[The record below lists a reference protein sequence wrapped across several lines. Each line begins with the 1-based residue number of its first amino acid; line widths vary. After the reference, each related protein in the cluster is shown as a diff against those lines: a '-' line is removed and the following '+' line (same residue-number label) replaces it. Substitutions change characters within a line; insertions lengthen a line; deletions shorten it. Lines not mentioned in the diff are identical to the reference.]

1 MNARGFLVFEGFIMT
16 DEPACT
22 ETQKIPS
29 LSDGAYTLKE
39 VELTEKGQVTVQLRD
54 QLKIYTNN
62 RFMFAFVHPEY
73 GIDVGAG
80 IATWKNG
87 VMVEEPRVNQKGAV
101 YGLTFDIDIKQTSTG
116 FSQTLLGMTY
126 EDGRCLDMVETWV
139 RASNTTSL
147 FDGLWQLKE
156 ANRVKTKIIG
166 GGHFIC
172 LETVY
177 KEGISDAAFWFGTC
191 TFNNDAE
198 ALETVLTSSNQ
209 KYIGAHQTLKVALT
223 DDENF
228 SQTFILD
235 GADVSESFQ
244 RM

>member
-1 MNARGFLVFEGFIMT
+1 MT
-16 DEPACT
+16 GETPCT
-22 ETQKIPS
+22 ETQKFPS
-29 LSDGAYTLKE
+29 FPDGAYMLKE
-39 VELTEKGQVTVQLRD
+39 VELTEKGQVSVQLRN

-87 VMVEEPRVNQKGAV
+87 VMLEEPRVNQKGTVGA
-101 YGLTFDIDIKQTSTG
+101 LSFDIDIKHTPTG

-126 EDGRCLDMVETWV
+126 EDGRCLDMVESWV

-172 LETVY
+172 LETNY
-177 KEGISDAAFWFGTC
+177 KEGISNAAFWFGTC
-191 TFNNDAE
+191 IFNNDIE
-198 ALETVLTSSNQ
+198 ALETVLSSSNQ
-209 KYIGAHQTLKVALT
+209 KYIGAHQTLRVALT

-228 SQTFILD
+228 SQSIILD
-235 GADVSESFQ
+235 GAEVIEFFQ
-244 RM
+244 RI

>member
-1 MNARGFLVFEGFIMT
+1 MT
-16 DEPACT
+16 GETPCT
-22 ETQKIPS
+22 ETQKFPS
-29 LSDGAYTLKE
+29 FPDGAYMLKE
-39 VELTEKGQVTVQLRD
+39 VELTEKGQVSVQLRN

-87 VMVEEPRVNQKGAV
+87 VMLEEPRVNQKGTV
-101 YGLTFDIDIKQTSTG
+101 GGLSFDIDIKHTPTG

-126 EDGRCLDMVETWV
+126 EDGRCLDMVESWV

-172 LETVY
+172 LETNY
-177 KEGISDAAFWFGTC
+177 KEGISNAAFWFGTC

-198 ALETVLTSSNQ
+198 VLETVLSSSNQ
-209 KYIGAHQTLKVALT
+209 KYIGAHQHLKVALT

-228 SQTFILD
+228 SQSIILD
-235 GADVSESFQ
+235 GAEVIESFQ

>member
-1 MNARGFLVFEGFIMT
+1 MT
-16 DEPACT
+16 DEAVCT

-29 LSDGAYTLKE
+29 LPDGAYALKE

-101 YGLTFDIDIKQTSTG
+101 NGLTFDIDIKHTPAG

-126 EDGRCLDMVETWV
+126 EDGRCLDMVESWV
-139 RASNTTSL
+139 RASSTISP

-166 GGHFIC
+166 GGHIIC

-177 KEGISDAAFWFGTC
+177 KEGISDAVFWFGTC

-198 ALETVLTSSNQ
+198 ALETVLSSSNQ

-223 DDENF
+223 DDANF

>member
-1 MNARGFLVFEGFIMT
+1 MPNVTSSVGSPKASPL
-16 DEPACT
+16 P
-22 ETQKIPS
+22 
-29 LSDGAYTLKE
+29 DGAYLLKE

-101 YGLTFDIDIKQTSTG
+101 NGLTFDIDIKHTPAG

-126 EDGRCLDMVETWV
+126 EDGRCLDMVESWV
-139 RASNTTSL
+139 RASSTISP

-172 LETVY
+172 LETNY
-177 KEGISDAAFWFGTC
+177 KEGISNAAFWFGTC

-209 KYIGAHQTLKVALT
+209 KYIGAHQTSKVALT
-223 DDENF
+223 DDANF

-235 GADVSESFQ
+235 GAEVIEPFL

>member
-1 MNARGFLVFEGFIMT
+1 MT
-16 DEPACT
+16 DEAVCT

-29 LSDGAYTLKE
+29 LPDGAYALKE
-39 VELTEKGQVTVQLRD
+39 VELTEKGQVTAQLRD

-80 IATWKNG
+80 IATWKNS

-101 YGLTFDIDIKQTSTG
+101 NGLTFDIDIKHTPAG

-126 EDGRCLDMVETWV
+126 EDGRCLDMVESWV
-139 RASNTTSL
+139 RASSTISP

-166 GGHFIC
+166 GGHIIC

-177 KEGISDAAFWFGTC
+177 KEGISDAVFWFGTC

-198 ALETVLTSSNQ
+198 ALETVLSSSNQ

-223 DDENF
+223 DDANF

-235 GADVSESFQ
+235 GAEVIEPFL

>member
-1 MNARGFLVFEGFIMT
+1 MPNVTSSVGTLKASPL
-16 DEPACT
+16 P
-22 ETQKIPS
+22 
-29 LSDGAYTLKE
+29 DGAYLLKE
-39 VELTEKGQVTVQLRD
+39 VELTEKGQVTVQLRN

-62 RFMFAFVHPEY
+62 RFMFAFIHPEY

-87 VMVEEPRVNQKGAV
+87 VMVEEPRINQKGAV
-101 YGLTFDIDIKQTSTG
+101 NGLTFDIDIKHTLAG

-126 EDGRCLDMVETWV
+126 GDGRCLDMVESWV
-139 RASNTTSL
+139 RASNTTSI

-172 LETVY
+172 LETNY
-177 KEGISDAAFWFGTC
+177 KEGISTAAFWFGTC

-198 ALETVLTSSNQ
+198 VLETVLSSSNQ
-209 KYIGAHQTLKVALT
+209 KYIGAHQNLKVALT

-228 SQTFILD
+228 SQSIILD
-235 GADVSESFQ
+235 GAEVIEFFQ
-244 RM
+244 RI

>member
-1 MNARGFLVFEGFIMT
+1 MT
-16 DEPACT
+16 DEAACT

-29 LSDGAYTLKE
+29 LPDGAYMLKE
-39 VELTEKGQVTVQLRD
+39 VELTEKGQVTLQLRD

-80 IATWKNG
+80 IAIWKNG
-87 VMVEEPRVNQKGAV
+87 VMVEEPRVNQKGKV
-101 YGLTFDIDIKQTSTG
+101 DGLSFDIDIKHTPAG

-126 EDGRCLDMVETWV
+126 EDGRCLDMVETWI

-191 TFNNDAE
+191 IFNNDAE
-198 ALETVLTSSNQ
+198 GLETVLSSSNQ
-209 KYIGAHQTLKVALT
+209 KYIGTHQTLKVALT

-228 SQTFILD
+228 SQSIILD
-235 GADVSESFQ
+235 GAELIEFFQ
-244 RM
+244 RI

>member
-1 MNARGFLVFEGFIMT
+1 MPNVTSSVGSPKASPL
-16 DEPACT
+16 P
-22 ETQKIPS
+22 
-29 LSDGAYTLKE
+29 DGAYLLKK
-39 VELTEKGQVTVQLRD
+39 VELTEKGHVSVQLRD

-87 VMVEEPRVNQKGAV
+87 VMVEEPRINQKGAV
-101 YGLTFDIDIKQTSTG
+101 NGLTFDIDIKHTPAG

-126 EDGRCLDMVETWV
+126 EDGRCLDMVESWV
-139 RASNTTSL
+139 RASSTISP

-166 GGHFIC
+166 GGHIIC

-177 KEGISDAAFWFGTC
+177 KEGISDAVFWFGTC

-198 ALETVLTSSNQ
+198 ALETVLSSSNQ

-223 DDENF
+223 DDANF

-235 GADVSESFQ
+235 GAEVIEPFL

>member
-1 MNARGFLVFEGFIMT
+1 MPNVTSSVGSPKASPL
-16 DEPACT
+16 P
-22 ETQKIPS
+22 
-29 LSDGAYTLKE
+29 DGAYLLKK
-39 VELTEKGQVTVQLRD
+39 VELTEKGHVSVQLRD

-87 VMVEEPRVNQKGAV
+87 VMVEEPRINQKGAV
-101 YGLTFDIDIKQTSTG
+101 NGLTFDIDIKHTLAG

-126 EDGRCLDMVETWV
+126 EDGRCLDMVESWV
-139 RASNTTSL
+139 RASSTISP

-177 KEGISDAAFWFGTC
+177 KEGISDAVFWFGTC

-198 ALETVLTSSNQ
+198 ALETVLSSSNQ

-223 DDENF
+223 DDANF

-235 GADVSESFQ
+235 GAEVIEYFQ
-244 RM
+244 RI

>member
-1 MNARGFLVFEGFIMT
+1 MIDKTSR
-16 DEPACT
+16 T
-22 ETQKIPS
+22 ETQKLPP
-29 LSDGAYTLKE
+29 LPDGAYLLKE
-39 VELTEKGQVTVQLRD
+39 VELTEKGQVSVQLRD

-80 IATWKNG
+80 LATWENG
-87 VMVEEPRVNQKGAV
+87 VMVEEPRVNQKGTV
-101 YGLTFDIDIKQTSTG
+101 DGLSFDIDIKHTPAG

-126 EDGRCLDMVETWV
+126 EDGRCLDMVESWV
-139 RASNTTSL
+139 RASSTISP

-177 KEGISDAAFWFGTC
+177 KEGISDAVFWFGTC

-198 ALETVLTSSNQ
+198 ALETVLSSSNQ
-209 KYIGAHQTLKVALT
+209 KCIGAHHTSKVALT

-235 GADVSESFQ
+235 GAEVIESFQ
-244 RM
+244 RI

>member
-1 MNARGFLVFEGFIMT
+1 MT
-16 DEPACT
+16 DEAVCT

-29 LSDGAYTLKE
+29 LPDGAYALKE

-80 IATWKNG
+80 IATWKNS

-101 YGLTFDIDIKQTSTG
+101 NGLTFDIDIKHTPAG

-126 EDGRCLDMVETWV
+126 EDGRCLDMVESWV
-139 RASNTTSL
+139 RASSTISP

-177 KEGISDAAFWFGTC
+177 KEGISDAVFWFGTC

-198 ALETVLTSSNQ
+198 ALETVLSSSNQ

-223 DDENF
+223 DDANF

-235 GADVSESFQ
+235 GAEVIEPFL

>member
-1 MNARGFLVFEGFIMT
+1 MPNVTSSVGSPKASPL
-16 DEPACT
+16 P
-22 ETQKIPS
+22 
-29 LSDGAYTLKE
+29 DGAYLLKE

-101 YGLTFDIDIKQTSTG
+101 NGLTFDIDIKHTLAG

-126 EDGRCLDMVETWV
+126 EDGRCLDMVESWV
-139 RASNTTSL
+139 RASSTISP

-177 KEGISDAAFWFGTC
+177 KEGISDAVFWFGTC

-198 ALETVLTSSNQ
+198 ALETVLSSSNQ

-223 DDENF
+223 DDANF

-235 GADVSESFQ
+235 GAEVIEPFL

>member
-1 MNARGFLVFEGFIMT
+1 MT
-16 DEPACT
+16 GETPCT

-29 LSDGAYTLKE
+29 FPDGAYTLKE
-39 VELTEKGQVTVQLRD
+39 VELTEKGQVSVQLRN

-87 VMVEEPRVNQKGAV
+87 VMLEEPRVNQKGTV
-101 YGLTFDIDIKQTSTG
+101 GGLSFDIDIKHTPTG

-126 EDGRCLDMVETWV
+126 EDGRCLDMVESWV

-172 LETVY
+172 LETNY
-177 KEGISDAAFWFGTC
+177 KEGISNAAFWFGTC
-191 TFNNDAE
+191 IFNNDIE
-198 ALETVLTSSNQ
+198 ALETVLSSSNQ
-209 KYIGAHQTLKVALT
+209 KYIGAHQTLRVALT

-228 SQTFILD
+228 SQSIILD
-235 GADVSESFQ
+235 GAEVIEFFQ
-244 RM
+244 RI

>member
-1 MNARGFLVFEGFIMT
+1 
-16 DEPACT
+16 
-22 ETQKIPS
+22 
-29 LSDGAYTLKE
+29 
-39 VELTEKGQVTVQLRD
+39 
-54 QLKIYTNN
+54 
-62 RFMFAFVHPEY
+62 
-73 GIDVGAG
+73 
-80 IATWKNG
+80 
-87 VMVEEPRVNQKGAV
+87 
-101 YGLTFDIDIKQTSTG
+101 
-116 FSQTLLGMTY
+116 MTY
-126 EDGRCLDMVETWV
+126 EDGRCLDMVESWV

-172 LETVY
+172 LETNY
-177 KEGISDAAFWFGTC
+177 KEGISNAAFWFGTC

-198 ALETVLTSSNQ
+198 VLETVLSSSNQ

-228 SQTFILD
+228 SQSIILD
-235 GADVSESFQ
+235 GAEVIEFFQ

>member
-1 MNARGFLVFEGFIMT
+1 MT
-16 DEPACT
+16 DEAVCT

-29 LSDGAYTLKE
+29 LPDGAYALKE

-80 IATWKNG
+80 IATWKNS

-101 YGLTFDIDIKQTSTG
+101 NGLTFDIDIKHTPAG

-126 EDGRCLDMVETWV
+126 EDGRCLDMVESWV
-139 RASNTTSL
+139 RASSTISP

-177 KEGISDAAFWFGTC
+177 KEGISDAVFWFGTC

-198 ALETVLTSSNQ
+198 ALETVLSSSNQ

-223 DDENF
+223 DDANF

-235 GADVSESFQ
+235 GADVSESFL

>member
-1 MNARGFLVFEGFIMT
+1 MT
-16 DEPACT
+16 DEAVCT

-29 LSDGAYTLKE
+29 LPDGAYALKE

-80 IATWKNG
+80 IATWKDG

-101 YGLTFDIDIKQTSTG
+101 NGLTFDIDIKHTPAG

-126 EDGRCLDMVETWV
+126 EDGRCLDMVESWV
-139 RASNTTSL
+139 RASSTISP

-177 KEGISDAAFWFGTC
+177 KEGISDAVFWFGTC

-198 ALETVLTSSNQ
+198 ALETVLSSSNQ

-223 DDENF
+223 DDANF

-235 GADVSESFQ
+235 GAEVIEPFL

>member
-1 MNARGFLVFEGFIMT
+1 MT
-16 DEPACT
+16 DEAVCT

-29 LSDGAYTLKE
+29 LPDGAYALKE
-39 VELTEKGQVTVQLRD
+39 VELAEKGQVTVQLRD

-80 IATWKNG
+80 IATWKDG
-87 VMVEEPRVNQKGAV
+87 VMVEEPRINQKGAV
-101 YGLTFDIDIKQTSTG
+101 NGLTFDIDIKHTPAG

-126 EDGRCLDMVETWV
+126 EDGRCLDMVESWV
-139 RASNTTSL
+139 RASSTISP

-198 ALETVLTSSNQ
+198 ALETVLSSSNQ

-223 DDENF
+223 DDANF

>member
-1 MNARGFLVFEGFIMT
+1 MPNVTSSVGSPKASPL
-16 DEPACT
+16 P
-22 ETQKIPS
+22 
-29 LSDGAYTLKE
+29 DGAYLLKE
-39 VELTEKGQVTVQLRD
+39 VELTEKGHVSVQLRD

-87 VMVEEPRVNQKGAV
+87 VMVEEPRINQKGAV
-101 YGLTFDIDIKQTSTG
+101 NGLTFDIDIKHTLAG

-126 EDGRCLDMVETWV
+126 EDGRCLDMVESWV
-139 RASNTTSL
+139 RASSTTSI

-172 LETVY
+172 LETIY
-177 KEGISDAAFWFGTC
+177 KEGISDAVFWFGTC

-198 ALETVLTSSNQ
+198 AIETVLSSSNQ
-209 KYIGAHQTLKVALT
+209 KCIGAHQTSKVALT

-235 GADVSESFQ
+235 GAEVIESFQ
-244 RM
+244 RI

>member
-1 MNARGFLVFEGFIMT
+1 
-16 DEPACT
+16 
-22 ETQKIPS
+22 
-29 LSDGAYTLKE
+29 
-39 VELTEKGQVTVQLRD
+39 
-54 QLKIYTNN
+54 
-62 RFMFAFVHPEY
+62 MFAFVHPEY

-101 YGLTFDIDIKQTSTG
+101 NGLTFDIDIKHTPTG

-126 EDGRCLDMVETWV
+126 EDGRCLDMVESWV

-172 LETVY
+172 LETNY
-177 KEGISDAAFWFGTC
+177 KEGISNASFWFGTC

-198 ALETVLTSSNQ
+198 GLETVLSSSNQ
-209 KYIGAHQTLKVALT
+209 NYIGTHQNFKVALT

-228 SQTFILD
+228 SQSIILD
-235 GADVSESFQ
+235 GAEVIEFFQ
-244 RM
+244 RI

>member
-1 MNARGFLVFEGFIMT
+1 MT
-16 DEPACT
+16 DEAVCT

-29 LSDGAYTLKE
+29 LPDGAYALKE

-80 IATWKNG
+80 IATWKNS

-101 YGLTFDIDIKQTSTG
+101 NGLTFDIDIKHTPAG

-126 EDGRCLDMVETWV
+126 EDGRCLDMVESWV
-139 RASNTTSL
+139 RASSKISP

-166 GGHFIC
+166 GGHIIC

-177 KEGISDAAFWFGTC
+177 KEGISDAVFWFGTC

-198 ALETVLTSSNQ
+198 ALETVLSSSNQ

-223 DDENF
+223 DDANF

-235 GADVSESFQ
+235 GAEVIESFQ
-244 RM
+244 QI

>member
-1 MNARGFLVFEGFIMT
+1 MT
-16 DEPACT
+16 DEAVCT

-29 LSDGAYTLKE
+29 LPDGAYALKE
-39 VELTEKGQVTVQLRD
+39 VELTEKGQVSVQLRD

-80 IATWKNG
+80 IATWKNS

-101 YGLTFDIDIKQTSTG
+101 NGLTFDIDIKHTPAG

-126 EDGRCLDMVETWV
+126 EDGRCLDMVESWV
-139 RASNTTSL
+139 RASSTISP

-156 ANRVKTKIIG
+156 VNRVKTKIIG

-177 KEGISDAAFWFGTC
+177 KEGISDAVFWFGTC

-198 ALETVLTSSNQ
+198 ALETVLSSSNQ

-223 DDENF
+223 DDANF

-235 GADVSESFQ
+235 GAEVIEPFL

>member
-1 MNARGFLVFEGFIMT
+1 MPNVTSSVGSPKASPL
-16 DEPACT
+16 P
-22 ETQKIPS
+22 
-29 LSDGAYTLKE
+29 DGAYLLKE

-80 IATWKNG
+80 IATWKNS

-101 YGLTFDIDIKQTSTG
+101 NGLTFDIDIKHTPAG

-126 EDGRCLDMVETWV
+126 EDGRCLDMVESWV
-139 RASNTTSL
+139 RASSTISP

-177 KEGISDAAFWFGTC
+177 KEGISDAVFWFGTC

-198 ALETVLTSSNQ
+198 ALETVLSSSNQ

-223 DDENF
+223 DDANF

-235 GADVSESFQ
+235 GAEVIEPFL

>member
-1 MNARGFLVFEGFIMT
+1 MT
-16 DEPACT
+16 DEAVCT

-29 LSDGAYTLKE
+29 LPDGAYALKE

-80 IATWKNG
+80 IATWKNS

-101 YGLTFDIDIKQTSTG
+101 NGLTFDIDIKRTPAG

-126 EDGRCLDMVETWV
+126 EDGRSLDMVESWV
-139 RASNTTSL
+139 RASSTISP

-177 KEGISDAAFWFGTC
+177 KEGISDAVFWFGTC

-198 ALETVLTSSNQ
+198 ALETVLSSSNQ

>member
-1 MNARGFLVFEGFIMT
+1 MT
-16 DEPACT
+16 GETPCT

-29 LSDGAYTLKE
+29 FPDGAYTLKE
-39 VELTEKGQVTVQLRD
+39 VELTEKGTVSVQLRN

-87 VMVEEPRVNQKGAV
+87 VMVEEPRVNQKGTV
-101 YGLTFDIDIKQTSTG
+101 GGLSFDIDIKHTPTG

-126 EDGRCLDMVETWV
+126 EDGRCLDMVESWV

-172 LETVY
+172 LETNY
-177 KEGISDAAFWFGTC
+177 KEGISNAAFWFGTC
-191 TFNNDAE
+191 IFNNDIE
-198 ALETVLTSSNQ
+198 ALETVLSSSNQ
-209 KYIGAHQTLKVALT
+209 KYIGAHQTLRVALT

-228 SQTFILD
+228 SQSIILD
-235 GADVSESFQ
+235 GAEVIEFFQ
-244 RM
+244 RI

>member
-1 MNARGFLVFEGFIMT
+1 MT
-16 DEPACT
+16 DEAVCT

-29 LSDGAYTLKE
+29 LPDGAYALKE

-80 IATWKNG
+80 LATWENG
-87 VMVEEPRVNQKGAV
+87 VMVEEPRVNQKGTV
-101 YGLTFDIDIKQTSTG
+101 DGLSFDIDIKHTPAG

-126 EDGRCLDMVETWV
+126 EDGRCLDMVESWV
-139 RASNTTSL
+139 RASSTISP

-177 KEGISDAAFWFGTC
+177 KEGISDAVFWFGTC

-198 ALETVLTSSNQ
+198 ALETVLSSSNQ

-223 DDENF
+223 DDANF

-235 GADVSESFQ
+235 GAEVIEPFL